1 MIIREY
7 RCNDCSTCFESSD
20 DDPVCPQCSSLEQE
34 RVFLTAPAIRGE
46 KTTRTDKIVGELAA
60 DYGLSDMSNK
70 DGRPVKQAPTGEHA
84 PQFAGQNH
92 KVMGQLAKLGNN
104 ADNFSSVGSVF
115 SGRGPR
121 TWAKVPAV
129 RK

>member
-20 DDPVCPQCSSLEQE
+20 DDPVCPQCSSDEQE
-34 RVFLTAPAIRGE
+34 RVFLTAPAIRDGN
-46 KTTRTDKIVGELAA
+46 TTRKDTILKELAS

-70 DGRPVKQAPTGEHA
+70 HGQPVKQAPSGANA
-84 PQFAGQNH
+84 PAF
-92 KVMGQLAKLGNN
+92 GNN
-104 ADNFSSVGSVF
+104 PQMLQRLQSLGGAGDNFSGVGAALA
-115 SGRGPR
+115 GKGPR

-129 RK
+129 K